1 MFVPMATAGSSLAT
15 AALCFSAVE
24 RDSTSEIQ
32 PQTRSIDRSVGR
44 SVGTFPH
51 QGTQAITL
59 DMLAVA
65 PTTTSTVVPTR
76 TERRCG
82 REGVVVRYRAKP
94 SSGRLSGTARGR
106 RAGVVALSD
115 TSSDS
120 GVVSSSSS
128 SSGNTTLV
136 VAGAASL
143 AAIAATHAPGDA
155 AVRAVGSTALGL
167 ALAAVGYKK
176 KSLDA
181 SGALAAIGVG
191 FGSIYAD
198 ASFGAALAAFFFSSS
213 AVTRIRSDVKRKV
226 DEHFKDGGGRNWVQV
241 LANGL
246 VPTLVAAA
254 FVAVASADAAATR
267 TLASAYIGYY
277 ACCGGDTWASELGV
291 LSKSKPRLITDPRR
305 QVTPGT
311 NGGVTALGWAASAGG
326 GAVVGSAF
334 FIGRALL
341 ESMGGASA
349 ISSASVSASPMIDF
363 LFITAF
369 GATCGIFG
377 SLVDSVLG
385 ATIQYSGYCS
395 KRERVVS
402 KPGPTVTRISGLEFL
417 SNSAVNLVS
426 GIITA
431 CVAAAV
437 SPL

>member
-1 MFVPMATAGSSLAT
+1 M
-15 AALCFSAVE
+15 
-24 RDSTSEIQ
+24 R
-32 PQTRSIDRSVGR
+32 
-44 SVGTFPH
+44 
-51 QGTQAITL
+51 
-59 DMLAVA
+59 AVA
-65 PTTTSTVVPTR
+65 LTKTSTVVPTR
-76 TERRCG
+76 TERRRRAA
-82 REGVVVRYRAKP
+82 REGVVVRYREK
-94 SSGRLSGTARGR
+94 SNSGRPNGR
-106 RAGVVALSD
+106 RAGVVALSAA
-115 TSSDS
+115 SSNS
-120 GVVSSSSS
+120 GAVSSSSSSTS

-143 AAIAATHAPGDA
+143 AAIAATHASGDA

-213 AVTRIRSDVKRKV
+213 AVTRIRSDIKRKV

-246 VPTLVAAA
+246 VPTLIAAA
-254 FVAVASADAAATR
+254 FVVSGASAN
-267 TLASAYIGYY
+267 LASAYVGYY

-305 QVTPGT
+305 EVTAGT

-334 FIGRALL
+334 FVGRALV

-349 ISSASVSASPMIDF
+349 MSAASGSTSPMIEF
-363 LFITAF
+363 LYITAF
-369 GATCGIFG
+369 GAACGLFG

-395 KRERVVS
+395 ERERVVS

-426 GIITA
+426 GIVTA

>member
-1 MFVPMATAGSSLAT
+1 M
-15 AALCFSAVE
+15 
-24 RDSTSEIQ
+24 
-32 PQTRSIDRSVGR
+32 
-44 SVGTFPH
+44 
-51 QGTQAITL
+51 
-59 DMLAVA
+59 
-65 PTTTSTVVPTR
+65 
-76 TERRCG
+76 
-82 REGVVVRYRAKP
+82 VRYREKP
-94 SSGRLSGTARGR
+94 NSGRPNGR
-106 RAGVVALSD
+106 RAGVVALSAA
-115 TSSDS
+115 SSDS
-120 GVVSSSSS
+120 GVASSSSSSSTS

-181 SGALAAIGVG
+181 TGALAAIGVG

-213 AVTRIRSDVKRKV
+213 AVTRIRSDIKRKV

-246 VPTLVAAA
+246 VPTLIAAA
-254 FVAVASADAAATR
+254 FVVGASAN
-267 TLASAYIGYY
+267 LASAYVGYY

-305 QVTPGT
+305 EVTAGT

-334 FIGRALL
+334 FVGRALV

-349 ISSASVSASPMIDF
+349 ISASSGSASPMIEF

-369 GATCGIFG
+369 GAACGLFG

-395 KRERVVS
+395 ERERVVS

-426 GIITA
+426 GIVTA

>member
-1 MFVPMATAGSSLAT
+1 M
-15 AALCFSAVE
+15 
-24 RDSTSEIQ
+24 R
-32 PQTRSIDRSVGR
+32 
-44 SVGTFPH
+44 
-51 QGTQAITL
+51 
-59 DMLAVA
+59 AVA
-65 PTTTSTVVPTR
+65 LTTTSTVVPTR
-76 TERRCG
+76 TERRRRAA
-82 REGVVVRYRAKP
+82 REGVVVRYREKP
-94 SSGRLSGTARGR
+94 NSGRPNGR
-106 RAGVVALSD
+106 RAGVVALSAA
-115 TSSDS
+115 SSDS
-120 GVVSSSSS
+120 GAVSSSSSSTS

-143 AAIAATHAPGDA
+143 AAIAATHASGDA

-213 AVTRIRSDVKRKV
+213 AVTRIRSDIKRKV

-246 VPTLVAAA
+246 VPTLIAAA
-254 FVAVASADAAATR
+254 FVVSGASAN
-267 TLASAYIGYY
+267 LASAYVGYY

-305 QVTPGT
+305 EVTAGT

-334 FIGRALL
+334 FVGRALV

-349 ISSASVSASPMIDF
+349 MSAASGSASPTIEF
-363 LFITAF
+363 LYITAF
-369 GATCGIFG
+369 GAACGLFG

-395 KRERVVS
+395 ERERVVS

-426 GIITA
+426 GIVTA